1 MQTIIDALGSSEGMI
16 KATSDA
22 RLKGWDE
29 RNGGNLTLR
38 LDEADIEP
46 YAADFHAKPRYIA
59 LSQPMPTLGQP
70 AVYRHRLRQI
80 LP

>member
-1 MQTIIDALGSSEGMI
+1 MI
-16 KATSDA
+16 KATTDA

-38 LDEADIEP
+38 PDDADIAL
-46 YAADFHAKPRYIA
+46 YHDNFHPQPRYIP
-59 LSQPMPTLGQP
+59 LSQPMLFTGKY
-70 AVYRHRLRQI
+70 AVYCHRLRQI

>member
-1 MQTIIDALGSSEGMI
+1 MI

-38 LDEADIEP
+38 TDEADIAP
-46 YAADFHAKPRYIA
+46 FKSRFFTPSRAISP
-59 LSQPMPTLGQP
+59 
-70 AVYRHRLRQI
+70 
-80 LP
+80 